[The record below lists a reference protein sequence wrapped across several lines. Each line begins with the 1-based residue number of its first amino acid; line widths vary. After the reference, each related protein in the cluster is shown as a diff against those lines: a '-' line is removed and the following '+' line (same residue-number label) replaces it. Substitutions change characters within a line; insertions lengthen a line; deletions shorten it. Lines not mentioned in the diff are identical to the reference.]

1 MYNHDHEDDY
11 YDTVLQFDAATLQW
25 SQVGV
30 MRQPRDYHGL
40 SVVSVADIMDQCNQ
54 GNPKR

>member
-11 YDTVLQFDAATLQW
+11 YDPVLQFDAATLQW

-40 SVVSVADIMDQCNQ
+40 SVVRVTDIMDQCN
-54 GNPKR
+54 

>member
-11 YDTVLQFDAATLQW
+11 YDTIHQFDADTLQW
-25 SQVGV
+25 RQVGV

-40 SVVSVADIMDQCNQ
+40 SVVRVADIMDHCN
-54 GNPKR
+54 

>member
-25 SQVGV
+25 RWRQVGV

-40 SVVSVADIMDQCNQ
+40 SVVSVADIME
-54 GNPKR
+54 